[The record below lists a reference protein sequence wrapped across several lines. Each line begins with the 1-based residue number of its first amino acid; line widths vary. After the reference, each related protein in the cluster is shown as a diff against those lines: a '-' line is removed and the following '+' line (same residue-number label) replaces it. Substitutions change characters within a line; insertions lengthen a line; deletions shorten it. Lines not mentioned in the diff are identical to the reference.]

1 MPVGDDLGEKI
12 FINQVQLPTFR
23 KSMACSR
30 VVLVKPTKSAIAS
43 SVGSEAMFGSAL
55 ELKINGSMYKHDKRY
70 KKQIEQSK

>member
-1 MPVGDDLGEKI
+1 
-12 FINQVQLPTFR
+12 
-23 KSMACSR
+23 MACSR